1 MENGINDTEINQ
13 VEKLNDRLNLC
24 MEEYNKKVTE
34 VSVLT
39 VQAASVFG
47 NVYKNPKVM
56 GKLSNRESEIIITT
70 MDLYKNNREYYS
82 SLNVPKVKNTLGLNK
97 YIAEYETK
105 LGNLTKEI
113 YGILAEIWLLVNI
126 AEEVDEGI
134 QQFLD
139 IAFAGPKY
147 GEFKLTLDSIDET
160 NIETIKDLYMSDAKL
175 ALSTLRDIVR
185 DIYETKIIE
194 KEVIDDVNEN
204 EEEVLEDVLTFMEE
218 IKDDTKDKK
227 KKHKSKKSSSSS
239 SNSTNYS
246 TLTKVGLGIAGILA
260 LGYVGKKVYDHF
272 NSDDV
277 VIIDSDGLDFS
288 STFDSYTTAFDN
300 IETKW

>member
-1 MENGINDTEINQ
+1 MENGINNTEINQ

-39 VQAASVFG
+39 VNAVNVFA
-47 NVYKNPKVM
+47 NVHKNNKVM
-56 GKLSNRESEIIITT
+56 GNLSDRESEIIITT

-113 YGILAEIWLLVNI
+113 YGILAEVWLLVNI

-160 NIETIKDLYMSDAKL
+160 NIETIKDLYMGDAKL

-218 IKDDTKDKK
+218 IEDDTEDEKD
-227 KKHKSKKSSSSS
+227 KHKSNSSSSS
-239 SNSTNYS
+239 SSSSINYS
-246 TLTKVGLGIAGILA
+246 TLTKVGLGIVGILA

>member
-1 MENGINDTEINQ
+1 MEKIDIKELNQ
-13 VEKLNDRLNLC
+13 AERLNSRLNIC
-24 MEEYNKKVTE
+24 MEAYTKKANE

-39 VQAASVFG
+39 VNAVNVFA
-47 NVYKNPKVM
+47 NVHKNNKVM
-56 GKLSNRESEIIITT
+56 GNLSDRESEIIITT

-113 YGILAEIWLLVNI
+113 YGILAEVWLLVNI

-218 IKDDTKDKK
+218 IEDDTEDEKD
-227 KKHKSKKSSSSS
+227 KHKSNSSSSS
-239 SNSTNYS
+239 SSISINYS
-246 TLTKVGLGIAGILA
+246 TLTKVGLGIVGILA

>member
-1 MENGINDTEINQ
+1 MENGINNTEINQ

-39 VQAASVFG
+39 VNAVNVFA
-47 NVYKNPKVM
+47 NVHKNNKVM
-56 GKLSNRESEIIITT
+56 GNLSDRESEIIITT
-70 MDLYKNNREYYS
+70 MDLYKNNLDYYK

-113 YGILAEIWLLVNI
+113 YGILAEVWLLVNI

-160 NIETIKDLYMSDAKL
+160 IIATIKDLYMSDAKL
-175 ALSTLRDIVR
+175 ALSALRDTVK

-194 KEVIDDVNEN
+194 KEVMGDVNQTEK
-204 EEEVLEDVLTFMEE
+204 EVVEDVLTFMEVIE
-218 IKDDTKDKK
+218 DDTEDDD
-227 KKHKSKKSSSSS
+227 HESDNRNHSS
-239 SNSTNYS
+239 SNKIDYGTI
-246 TLTKVGLGIAGILA
+246 TKVGLGIIGILA
-260 LGYVGKKVYDHF
+260 LGYAGKKLYDHF

>member
-1 MENGINDTEINQ
+1 MENGINNTEINQ

-39 VQAASVFG
+39 VNAVNVFA
-47 NVYKNPKVM
+47 NVHKNNKVM
-56 GKLSNRESEIIITT
+56 GNLSDRESEIIITT

-113 YGILAEIWLLVNI
+113 YGILAEVWLLVNI

-218 IKDDTKDKK
+218 IEDDTEDEKD
-227 KKHKSKKSSSSS
+227 KHKSNSSSSS
-239 SNSTNYS
+239 SSSSINYS
-246 TLTKVGLGIAGILA
+246 TLTKVGLGIVGILA

>member
-1 MENGINDTEINQ
+1 MENGINNTEINQ

-39 VQAASVFG
+39 VNAVNVFA
-47 NVYKNPKVM
+47 NVHKNNKVM
-56 GKLSNRESEIIITT
+56 GNLSDRESEIIITT

-113 YGILAEIWLLVNI
+113 YGILAEVWLLVNI

-147 GEFKLTLDSIDET
+147 GEFKLTLDSIDES
-160 NIETIKDLYMSDAKL
+160 NIESIKDLYMSDPEL
-175 ALSTLRDIVR
+175 ALSTLRDIVK

-194 KEVIDDVNEN
+194 KEVMDDVNQTEK
-204 EEEVLEDVLTFMEE
+204 EVVEDVLTFMEVIE
-218 IKDDTKDKK
+218 DDTEDDD
-227 KKHKSKKSSSSS
+227 HKSDNTNDNS
-239 SNSTNYS
+239 SNKIDYGTI
-246 TLTKVGLGIAGILA
+246 TKVGLGIIGILA
-260 LGYVGKKVYDHF
+260 LGYAGKKLYDHF

-288 STFDSYTTAFDN
+288 SAFGDYTTAFDN
-300 IETKW
+300 IKTEW